1 MDESPKEW
9 WSISDLPQPR
19 ASIEAGDLQAA
30 LNGFAVREMLD
41 YRLHGR
47 FHSDV
52 WICGFG
58 VALWLMGDKFG
69 AARVW
74 SKATDESWKG
84 KFKYSSTG
92 TFQPGLLLWFASV
105 WLKNEDY
112 REEAN
117 ALFEKLLHKRQPVM
131 GAKFSILLA
140 KLLRGEIAAAEVRDA
155 FRNDP
160 PQVQESYE
168 WEILFYSGV
177 QAYEQGDIDKTRRL
191 WMQAKER
198 KVTSVVYEY
207 YLLEHERKNFDR
219 DK

>member
-1 MDESPKEW
+1 MDEPKKEW
-9 WSISDLPQPR
+9 WSISDLPQPK
-19 ASIEAGDLQAA
+19 AAIEAGDLQAA
-30 LNGFAVREMLD
+30 LSGFAVREMLD
-41 YRLHGR
+41 YRSDGR

-52 WICGFG
+52 WVCGFG

-69 AARVW
+69 AAKVW
-74 SKATDESWKG
+74 SRASDESLKS

-117 ALFEKLLHKRQPVM
+117 ALFQKLLGKRQPVM
-131 GAKFSILLA
+131 GAGFSILLA
-140 KLLRGEIAAAEVRDA
+140 KFLRGEIDAEEVRNS
-155 FRNDP
+155 FRKEP

-177 QAYEQGDIDKTRRL
+177 RAYEQGDIDKTCKL
-191 WMQAKER
+191 WMQAKKR
-198 KVTSVVYEY
+198 TVTSVVFEY
-207 YLLEHERKNFDR
+207 YILEHERRKLCS
-219 DK
+219 